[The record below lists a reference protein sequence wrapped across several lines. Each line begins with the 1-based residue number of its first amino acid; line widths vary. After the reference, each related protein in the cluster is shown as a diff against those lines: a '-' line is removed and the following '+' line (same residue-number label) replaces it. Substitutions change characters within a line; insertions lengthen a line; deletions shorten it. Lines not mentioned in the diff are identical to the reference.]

1 MNLYFISLLVY
12 LVLIMPLRLSIRV
25 RLGRRNGYMLRLQA
39 IGLPFY
45 KSRRDED
52 SGDEQPIDSR
62 EMTEQLNTDKLRML
76 RSLLSLPVRRQL
88 RRAVRVEWLS
98 VYAHISQKDAMQNAV
113 IYGTLVSI
121 TETLRQIIGS
131 AFPLR
136 IHLRTDFQG
145 QGSEALVRCI
155 ASLRLGS
162 LFPAA
167 IAWLWQI
174 YKRRQ
179 ALSKEED
186 YAASH

>member
-1 MNLYFISLLVY
+1 MNPYFISLLVY
-12 LVLIMPLRLSIRV
+12 LVLIVPLRISIRV
-25 RLGRRNGYMLRLQA
+25 RLGRRNGYMLRLQV
-39 IGLPFY
+39 IGLPLY
-45 KSRRDED
+45 KSSRDED
-52 SGDEQPIDSR
+52 SGDEQPLDGQ
-62 EMTEQLNTDKLRML
+62 EMSEQLNPDKLRL
-76 RSLLSLPVRRQL
+76 IRPLLSPPVRRQL

-113 IYGTLVSI
+113 IYGALLSL
-121 TETLRQIIGS
+121 TEALRQIIGQ

-167 IAWLWQI
+167 IAWLWQV
-174 YKRRQ
+174 YRHRQ
-179 ALSKEED
+179 TRSKEED